1 MTVRNINKMIDYCIK
16 MPENDEYEKGHKYPY
31 YSCEILC
38 SMNGLNLEKI
48 LNTYDDDDDDDDND
62 NDDDNEIKDDDKDDN
77 NNNDKN
83 IDNKDDD
90 KNEKEMKIDIDK
102 NNDDKEEDKNKD
114 EIEED
119 KDKNESENKNKNK
132 DNNKKEKEKME
143 VDEDEYEEDAKYV
156 KEKKKELPNYN
167 LLNSVLDHF
176 FSFLEVKSSVD
187 NYVLMGYFNKI
198 TNYLI
203 KTRTKIILNYM
214 LNTRQNLINQLIS
227 HINRYSIANIITN
240 ILNALSENNTPEG
253 NEQYM
258 MIVNKLIEQFTVS
271 DIDTISID
279 VICDLFIESIVYNNK
294 IKLSK
299 VTDAN
304 IINKFEIIMEK
315 YFKNRVENKKKI
327 ISVTILLTKMNKSIL
342 SNFSHRIT
350 STKNSDD
357 NKNEMLNLIK
367 LADKSNN
374 QFYSLNNT
382 RFDFKELVYKAFIN
396 NYTSYC
402 DSINNICLF
411 IINDLI
417 EQNKENIC
425 EKIENSFSKEKSK
438 KLGNNKLI
446 EFDFINSV
454 LDIYI
459 NLLGVVPGDDNKRD
473 FINNKIKLILNT
485 NIFKIIIDYYF
496 EYNNNNFLVNLMTDL
511 IKIIFDSDKVPEE
524 LILNILQINDKNEPN
539 KEGNLISLLI
549 NDLSKNKKFIFE
561 QTSNTTNN
569 LLFASNISILKNI
582 FSSKNPIIKEICN
595 KMDKEKFFNDNFV
608 RNVNS
613 LFTKKLFRLDTD
625 KDQPVSVFDS
635 LRTGIGVSGQ
645 GNSDLEFSLESLNDI
660 IDFYF
665 KVNEKYLAGEDYMSL
680 FKEREIR
687 LEEIKNSSEYMKL
700 YNNESESESEE
711 EEEEYDNVD
720 IPKPVFFNSKLDA
733 KKKEENNDNLENK
746 ESNSSNQNNVNEN
759 NEKDNNNSNQNNVNE
774 SNEKVNNN
782 SDKISDGNDIVENQ
796 QYNDV
801 NFWHA
806 DIKEEEMEDI
816 LKDLL

>member
-16 MPENDEYEKGHKYPY
+16 MPEKEEYEKGHKYPY

-38 SMNGLNLEKI
+38 SMNGLNLERI
-48 LNTYDDDDDDDDND
+48 LKTYDDDDDDDDETKD
-62 NDDDNEIKDDDKDDN
+62 KDDDKDDN
-77 NNNDKN
+77 NDNSKN
-83 IDNKDDD
+83 KDEDNKDED
-90 KNEKEMKIDIDK
+90 KNEKEMKID
-102 NNDDKEEDKNKD
+102 NDNDEKDEDKNKEKD
-114 EIEED
+114 EIEEED
-119 KDKNESENKNKNK
+119 NDKNESENKNKDK
-132 DNNKKEKEKME
+132 DKGDNKKEEEKME
-143 VDEDEYEEDAKYV
+143 EDEDEYEEDAKNV
-156 KEKKKELPNYN
+156 KEKRKELPNYN
-167 LLNSVLDHF
+167 LLNSMLDHF
-176 FSFLEVKSSVD
+176 FSFLQEKSSID

-214 LNTRQNLINQLIS
+214 LHTRQNLINQLIS

-271 DIDTISID
+271 EIDTISID
-279 VICDLFIESIVYNNK
+279 IICDLFIETIVYNNK

-304 IINKFEIIMEK
+304 IINKFELIMET
-315 YFKNRVENKKKI
+315 YFKNRAQNKKKI
-327 ISVTILLTKMNKSIL
+327 ISVTNLLTKMNKSIL
-342 SNFSHRIT
+342 SNFSYRIT

-382 RFDFKELVYKAFIN
+382 RFDFKELVNKAFIN

-402 DSINNICLF
+402 DSINKISLF

-417 EQNKENIC
+417 EQNKENIF

-438 KLGNNKLI
+438 KLGNNKII
-446 EFDFINSV
+446 EIDFINSV

-459 NLLGVVPGDDNKRD
+459 NLLGVVSADDKKRD

-496 EYNNNNFLVNLMTDL
+496 EYKNNNFLVNIMTDL
-511 IKIIFDSDKVPEE
+511 IKIIFDSDKAPEE

-561 QTSNTTNN
+561 QTSKTTNN

-582 FSSKNPIIKEICN
+582 FSSKNPIIKEISN

-608 RNVNS
+608 KNIDS
-613 LFTKKLFRLDTD
+613 LFSKKLFRLDTD

-645 GNSDLEFSLESLNDI
+645 GDSDLEFSVESLNDI

-733 KKKEENNDNLENK
+733 NKKEENNDNLDNK
-746 ESNSSNQNNVNEN
+746 ENNDDNKNKINESNK
-759 NEKDNNNSNQNNVNE
+759 KDNNNSE
-774 SNEKVNNN
+774 
-782 SDKISDGNDIVENQ
+782 KISDENDVGENQ

>member
-1 MTVRNINKMIDYCIK
+1 
-16 MPENDEYEKGHKYPY
+16 MPEKEEYEKGHKYPY

-38 SMNGLNLEKI
+38 SMNGLNLEKL
-48 LNTYDDDDDDDDND
+48 LNTYDEEYDNEDKDKDDMDDND
-62 NDDDNEIKDDDKDDN
+62 D
-77 NNNDKN
+77 NNDKDEDKN
-83 IDNKDDD
+83 NKDDD
-90 KNEKEMKIDIDK
+90 KNKKEMKIDNDK
-102 NNDDKEEDKNKD
+102 NNDDDKEKEEKEDEDKNKD
-114 EIEED
+114 ENEED
-119 KDKNESENKNKNK
+119 KDKNKDK
-132 DNNKKEKEKME
+132 DNNKNKKEEEKME
-143 VDEDEYEEDAKYV
+143 VDEEENEEDV

-176 FSFLEVKSSVD
+176 FSFLKEKSSVD
-187 NYVLMGYFNKI
+187 NYVLLGYFNKI
-198 TNYLI
+198 TNFLI
-203 KTRTKIILNYM
+203 KTKTKIILNYM
-214 LNTRQNLINQLIS
+214 LNTRQNLIDQLIS

-271 DIDTISID
+271 ENDTNSID
-279 VICDLFIESIVYNNK
+279 IICDLFTESIVYNNK

-304 IINKFEIIMEK
+304 IIKKFEIIFQE
-315 YFKNRVENKKKI
+315 YFKNSAENRKKI
-327 ISVTILLTKMNKSIL
+327 ISVTNLLTKMNKSIL
-342 SNFSHRIT
+342 SNFSNKIT
-350 STKNSDD
+350 TTKNSDD

-367 LADKSNN
+367 LADKSSN

-382 RFDFKELVYKAFIN
+382 RFDFKELVYKAFLN
-396 NYTSYC
+396 NYTTYC

-417 EQNKENIC
+417 EQNKENAC

-438 KLGNNKLI
+438 KLGNNKMI

-459 NLLGVVPGDDNKRD
+459 NLLGVISGDDSKKD
-473 FINNKIKLILNT
+473 FINNKIKSVLNT
-485 NIFKIIIDYYF
+485 NIFKIVIDYYF
-496 EYNNNNFLVNLMTDL
+496 EYKNNNFFVNIMTDL
-511 IKIIFDSDKVPEE
+511 IKIIFDSDKAPEE

-549 NDLSKNKKFIFE
+549 NDLCKNKKFIFE
-561 QTSNTTNN
+561 QTKNTTNN
-569 LLFASNISILKNI
+569 LLLASNISILKNI
-582 FSSKNPIIKEICN
+582 FSSKNPIIIDIYT
-595 KMDKEKFFNDNFV
+595 KMNKEKFFNDNFV
-608 RNVNS
+608 KNIDS
-613 LFTKKLFRLDTD
+613 IFSKKLFRLDTD

-645 GNSDLEFSLESLNDI
+645 GNSDLEFSLESLNDT

-665 KVNEKYLAGEDYMSL
+665 KVNDKYLAGEDYLSL

-687 LEEIKNSSEYMKL
+687 LEEIKNSNEYIKL
-700 YNNESESESEE
+700 SNNESESESEE

-733 KKKEENNDNLENK
+733 KKKEENNEKLDNK
-746 ESNSSNQNNVNEN
+746 ESNNNNQNNTNKTDN
-759 NEKDNNNSNQNNVNE
+759 KDNNSTDKE
-774 SNEKVNNN
+774 SEEDN
-782 SDKISDGNDIVENQ
+782 IVENQ

-806 DIKEEEMEDI
+806 GIKEEEMEDI

>member
-1 MTVRNINKMIDYCIK
+1 M
-16 MPENDEYEKGHKYPY
+16 
-31 YSCEILC
+31 
-38 SMNGLNLEKI
+38 
-48 LNTYDDDDDDDDND
+48 DDND
-62 NDDDNEIKDDDKDDN
+62 D
-77 NNNDKN
+77 NNDK
-83 IDNKDDD
+83 DED
-90 KNEKEMKIDIDK
+90 KNKKEMKIDNDK
-102 NNDDKEEDKNKD
+102 NNDDDKEKEEKEDEDEDQNKN
-114 EIEED
+114 ENEED
-119 KDKNESENKNKNK
+119 KDKNENEKK
-132 DNNKKEKEKME
+132 DNNKKEEEKME
-143 VDEDEYEEDAKYV
+143 VDEEENEEDVKDV

-176 FSFLEVKSSVD
+176 FSFLKEKSSVD
-187 NYVLMGYFNKI
+187 NYVLLGYFNKI
-198 TNYLI
+198 TNFLI
-203 KTRTKIILNYM
+203 KTKTKIILNYM
-214 LNTRQNLINQLIS
+214 LNTRQNLIDQLIS

-258 MIVNKLIEQFTVS
+258 MIVNKLIEQFTVREN
-271 DIDTISID
+271 DTNSID
-279 VICDLFIESIVYNNK
+279 IICDLFTESIVYNNK

-304 IINKFEIIMEK
+304 IIKKFEIIFQE
-315 YFKNRVENKKKI
+315 YFKNSAENRKKI
-327 ISVTILLTKMNKSIL
+327 ISVTNLLAKMNKSIL
-342 SNFSHRIT
+342 SNFSNKIT
-350 STKNSDD
+350 TTKNSDD

-367 LADKSNN
+367 LADKSSN

-382 RFDFKELVYKAFIN
+382 RFDFKELVYKAFLN
-396 NYTSYC
+396 NYTTYC

-417 EQNKENIC
+417 EQNKENAC

-438 KLGNNKLI
+438 KLGNNKMI

-459 NLLGVVPGDDNKRD
+459 NLLGVISGDDSKKD
-473 FINNKIKLILNT
+473 FINNKIKSVLNT
-485 NIFKIIIDYYF
+485 NIFKIVIDYYF
-496 EYNNNNFLVNLMTDL
+496 EYKNNNFFVNIMTDL
-511 IKIIFDSDKVPEE
+511 IKIIFDSDKAPEE

-549 NDLSKNKKFIFE
+549 NDLCKNKKFIFE
-561 QTSNTTNN
+561 QTKNTTNN
-569 LLFASNISILKNI
+569 LLLASNISILKNI
-582 FSSKNPIIKEICN
+582 FSSKNPIIIDIYT
-595 KMDKEKFFNDNFV
+595 KMNKEKFFNDNFV
-608 RNVNS
+608 KNIDS
-613 LFTKKLFRLDTD
+613 IFSKKLFRLDTD

-645 GNSDLEFSLESLNDI
+645 GNSDLEFSLESLNDT

-665 KVNEKYLAGEDYMSL
+665 KVNDKYLAGEDYLSL

-687 LEEIKNSSEYMKL
+687 LEEIKNSNEYIKL
-700 YNNESESESEE
+700 SNNESESESEE

-733 KKKEENNDNLENK
+733 KKKEENNEKLDNK
-746 ESNSSNQNNVNEN
+746 ESNNNNQNNTNESDN
-759 NEKDNNNSNQNNVNE
+759 KDNNSTDKE
-774 SNEKVNNN
+774 SEEDN
-782 SDKISDGNDIVENQ
+782 IVENQ

-806 DIKEEEMEDI
+806 GIKEEEMEDI

>member
-1 MTVRNINKMIDYCIK
+1 MTVRNIKKMIDYCIK
-16 MPENDEYEKGHKYPY
+16 MPEKEEYEKGHKYPY

-38 SMNGLNLEKI
+38 SMNGLNLERI
-48 LNTYDDDDDDDDND
+48 LNTYDDNDDDDDENKD
-62 NDDDNEIKDDDKDDN
+62 KDDDKDKDDN
-77 NNNDKN
+77 NDNSKDKDE
-83 IDNKDDD
+83 DNKDED
-90 KNEKEMKIDIDK
+90 KNEKEMKID
-102 NNDDKEEDKNKD
+102 NDNDNDEKDEDKNKD
-114 EIEED
+114 KDEIEEEDND
-119 KDKNESENKNKNK
+119 KSEGDNKNK
-132 DNNKKEKEKME
+132 DKDKGDNKKEEEKME
-143 VDEDEYEEDAKYV
+143 VEEDEYQEDAKNV
-156 KEKKKELPNYN
+156 KEKRKELPNYN

-176 FSFLEVKSSVD
+176 FSFLQEKSSID

-271 DIDTISID
+271 EIDTISID
-279 VICDLFIESIVYNNK
+279 IICDLFIETIVYNNK

-304 IINKFEIIMEK
+304 IINKFELIMET
-315 YFKNRVENKKKI
+315 YFKNRAQNKKKI
-327 ISVTILLTKMNKSIL
+327 ISVTNLLAKMNKSIL
-342 SNFSHRIT
+342 SNFSYRIT

-402 DSINNICLF
+402 DSINKICLF

-417 EQNKENIC
+417 EQNKENIF

-438 KLGNNKLI
+438 KLGNNKII
-446 EFDFINSV
+446 EIDFINSI

-459 NLLGVVPGDDNKRD
+459 NLLGLVSADDNKRD

-496 EYNNNNFLVNLMTDL
+496 EYKNNNFLVNIMTDL
-511 IKIIFDSDKVPEE
+511 IKIIFDSDKAPEE

-561 QTSNTTNN
+561 QTSKTTNN

-608 RNVNS
+608 KNIDS
-613 LFTKKLFRLDTD
+613 LFSKKLFRLDTD

-645 GNSDLEFSLESLNDI
+645 GNSDLDFSVESLNDI

-700 YNNESESESEE
+700 YNNDSESESEE

-733 KKKEENNDNLENK
+733 NKKEETNDNLDNK
-746 ESNSSNQNNVNEN
+746 ENNDDNKN
-759 NEKDNNNSNQNNVNE
+759 KINDSNEKD
-774 SNEKVNNN
+774 NNN
-782 SDKISDGNDIVENQ
+782 SDKISDENDVGENQ

>member
-1 MTVRNINKMIDYCIK
+1 
-16 MPENDEYEKGHKYPY
+16 MPEKEEYEKGHKYPY

-38 SMNGLNLEKI
+38 SMNGLNLEKL
-48 LNTYDDDDDDDDND
+48 LNTYDEEYDNEDKDKDDMDDND
-62 NDDDNEIKDDDKDDN
+62 D
-77 NNNDKN
+77 NNDKDEDKN
-83 IDNKDDD
+83 NKDDD
-90 KNEKEMKIDIDK
+90 KNKKEMKIDNDK
-102 NNDDKEEDKNKD
+102 NNDDDKEKEEKEDEDEDQNKN
-114 EIEED
+114 ENEED
-119 KDKNESENKNKNK
+119 KDKNENEKK
-132 DNNKKEKEKME
+132 DNNKKEEEKME
-143 VDEDEYEEDAKYV
+143 VDEEENEEDVKDV

-176 FSFLEVKSSVD
+176 FSFLKEKSSVD
-187 NYVLMGYFNKI
+187 NYVLLGYFNKI
-198 TNYLI
+198 TNFLI
-203 KTRTKIILNYM
+203 KTKTKIILNYM
-214 LNTRQNLINQLIS
+214 LNTRQNLIDQLIS

-271 DIDTISID
+271 ENDTNSID
-279 VICDLFIESIVYNNK
+279 IICDLFTESIVYNNK

-304 IINKFEIIMEK
+304 IIKKFEIIFQE
-315 YFKNRVENKKKI
+315 YFKNSAENRKKI
-327 ISVTILLTKMNKSIL
+327 ISVTNLLTKMNKSIL
-342 SNFSHRIT
+342 SNFSNKIT
-350 STKNSDD
+350 TTKNSDD

-367 LADKSNN
+367 LADKSSN

-382 RFDFKELVYKAFIN
+382 RFDFKELVYKAFLN
-396 NYTSYC
+396 NYTTYC

-417 EQNKENIC
+417 EQNKENAC

-438 KLGNNKLI
+438 KLGNNKMI

-459 NLLGVVPGDDNKRD
+459 NLLGVISGDDSKKD
-473 FINNKIKLILNT
+473 FINNKIKSVLNT
-485 NIFKIIIDYYF
+485 NIFKIVIDYYF
-496 EYNNNNFLVNLMTDL
+496 EYKNNNFFVNIMTDL
-511 IKIIFDSDKVPEE
+511 IKIIFDSDKAPEE

-549 NDLSKNKKFIFE
+549 NDLCKNKKFIFE
-561 QTSNTTNN
+561 QTKNTTNN
-569 LLFASNISILKNI
+569 LLLASNISILKNI
-582 FSSKNPIIKEICN
+582 FSSKNPIIIDIYT
-595 KMDKEKFFNDNFV
+595 KMNKEKFFNDNFV
-608 RNVNS
+608 KNIDS
-613 LFTKKLFRLDTD
+613 IFSKKLFRLDTD

-645 GNSDLEFSLESLNDI
+645 GNSDLEFSLESLNDT

-665 KVNEKYLAGEDYMSL
+665 KVNDKYLAGEDYLSL

-687 LEEIKNSSEYMKL
+687 LEEIKNSNEYIKL
-700 YNNESESESEE
+700 SNNESESESEE

-733 KKKEENNDNLENK
+733 KKKEENNEKLDNK
-746 ESNSSNQNNVNEN
+746 ESNNNNQNNTNKTDN
-759 NEKDNNNSNQNNVNE
+759 KDNNSTDKE
-774 SNEKVNNN
+774 SEEDN
-782 SDKISDGNDIVENQ
+782 IVENQ

-806 DIKEEEMEDI
+806 GIKEEEMEDI

>member
-16 MPENDEYEKGHKYPY
+16 MPEKDEYEKGHKYPY

-38 SMNGLNLEKI
+38 SMNGLNLGKI
-48 LNTYDDDDDDDDND
+48 LNTYNDDDDEHDD
-62 NDDDNEIKDDDKDDN
+62 EIKDDDKDDN
-77 NNNDKN
+77 NDNDNDNDNDKDT
-83 IDNKDDD
+83 DNKDDV
-90 KNEKEMKIDIDK
+90 KNEKEMKTDNDK
-102 NNDDKEEDKNKD
+102 NNDDKEEEKNKD

-119 KDKNESENKNKNK
+119 KDKNENKKK
-132 DNNKKEKEKME
+132 DDNKKEEEKME
-143 VDEDEYEEDAKYV
+143 VDEEEYEEDAKNI

-176 FSFLEVKSSVD
+176 FSFLQQKSSVD

-214 LNTRQNLINQLIS
+214 FNTRQNLINQLIS

-271 DIDTISID
+271 EIDTNSID
-279 VICDLFIESIVYNNK
+279 IICDLFIESIVYNNK

-304 IINKFEIIMEK
+304 IIKKFESIIEK
-315 YFKNRVENKKKI
+315 YFKNSAENKKKI
-327 ISVTILLTKMNKSIL
+327 ISVTNLLTKMNKSIL
-342 SNFSHRIT
+342 SNFSNKIT
-350 STKNSDD
+350 TTKNSDD

-382 RFDFKELVYKAFIN
+382 RFDFKELVYKAFLN

-438 KLGNNKLI
+438 KLGNNKII

-459 NLLGVVPGDDNKRD
+459 NLLWVISGDETKRD
-473 FINNKIKLILNT
+473 FINNKIRLILNT
-485 NIFKIIIDYYF
+485 NIFKILIDYYF
-496 EYNNNNFLVNLMTDL
+496 EYKNNNFFVNIMIDL
-511 IKIIFDSDKVPEE
+511 IKIIFDSNKAPED
-524 LILNILQINDKNEPN
+524 LVLNVLQINDKNEPN

-549 NDLSKNKKFIFE
+549 NDLIKNKKYIFE
-561 QTSNTTNN
+561 QTKNSTNN
-569 LLFASNISILKNI
+569 LLLASNVSILKNI
-582 FSSKNPIIKEICN
+582 FSSKNPIIKDIYS

-608 RNVNS
+608 KNVDS
-613 LFTKKLFRLDTD
+613 IFSKKLFRLDTD

-665 KVNEKYLAGEDYMSL
+665 KVNEKYLAGEDYLSL
-680 FKEREIR
+680 FNERKNR
-687 LEEIKNSSEYMKL
+687 LEEIKKSSEYIKL

-711 EEEEYDNVD
+711 EEDEYDNVD

-733 KKKEENNDNLENK
+733 KKKEENNENLDNK
-746 ESNSSNQNNVNEN
+746 ENYISNQKNINESNN
-759 NEKDNNNSNQNNVNE
+759 KDNNNKDINNT
-774 SNEKVNNN
+774 
-782 SDKISDGNDIVENQ
+782 DKISDENNIVENQ

-801 NFWHA
+801 NFWHSS
-806 DIKEEEMEDI
+806 IKEEEMEDI

>member
-1 MTVRNINKMIDYCIK
+1 
-16 MPENDEYEKGHKYPY
+16 MPEKEEYEKGHKYPY

-38 SMNGLNLEKI
+38 SMNGLNLEKL
-48 LNTYDDDDDDDDND
+48 LNTYDEEYDNEDKDKDDMDDND
-62 NDDDNEIKDDDKDDN
+62 D
-77 NNNDKN
+77 NNDKDEDKN
-83 IDNKDDD
+83 NKDDD
-90 KNEKEMKIDIDK
+90 KNKKEMKIDNDK
-102 NNDDKEEDKNKD
+102 NNDDDKEKEEKEDEDKNKD
-114 EIEED
+114 ENEED
-119 KDKNESENKNKNK
+119 KDKNKDK
-132 DNNKKEKEKME
+132 DNNKNKKEEEKME
-143 VDEDEYEEDAKYV
+143 VDEEENEEDV

-176 FSFLEVKSSVD
+176 FSFLKEKSSVD

-198 TNYLI
+198 TNFLI
-203 KTRTKIILNYM
+203 KTKTKIILNYM
-214 LNTRQNLINQLIS
+214 LNTRQNLIDQLIS

-271 DIDTISID
+271 ENDTNSID
-279 VICDLFIESIVYNNK
+279 IICDLFTESIVYNNK

-304 IINKFEIIMEK
+304 IIKKFEIIFQE
-315 YFKNRVENKKKI
+315 YFKNSAENRKKI
-327 ISVTILLTKMNKSIL
+327 ISVTNLLTKMNKSIL
-342 SNFSHRIT
+342 SNFSNKIT
-350 STKNSDD
+350 TTKNSDD

-367 LADKSNN
+367 LADKSSN

-382 RFDFKELVYKAFIN
+382 RFDFKELVYKAFLN
-396 NYTSYC
+396 NYTTYC

-417 EQNKENIC
+417 EQNKDNIC

-438 KLGNNKLI
+438 KLGNNKMI

-459 NLLGVVPGDDNKRD
+459 NLLGVISGDESKKD
-473 FINNKIKLILNT
+473 FINNKIKSILNT
-485 NIFKIIIDYYF
+485 NILKIVIDYYF
-496 EYNNNNFLVNLMTDL
+496 EYKNNNFFVNIMTDL
-511 IKIIFDSDKVPEE
+511 IKIIFDSDKAPEE

-549 NDLSKNKKFIFE
+549 NDLCKNKKFIFE
-561 QTSNTTNN
+561 QTKNTTNN
-569 LLFASNISILKNI
+569 LLLASNISILKNI
-582 FSSKNPIIKEICN
+582 FSSKNPIIIDIYT
-595 KMDKEKFFNDNFV
+595 KMNKEKFFNDNFV
-608 RNVNS
+608 KNIDS
-613 LFTKKLFRLDTD
+613 IFSKKLFRLDTD

-645 GNSDLEFSLESLNDI
+645 GNSDLEFSLESLNDT

-665 KVNEKYLAGEDYMSL
+665 KVNDKYLAGEDYLSL

-687 LEEIKNSSEYMKL
+687 LEEIKNSNEYIKL
-700 YNNESESESEE
+700 SNNESESESEE

-733 KKKEENNDNLENK
+733 KKKEENNEKLDNK
-746 ESNSSNQNNVNEN
+746 ENNNNQNNTNKSDN
-759 NEKDNNNSNQNNVNE
+759 KDNNSTDKE
-774 SNEKVNNN
+774 SEEDN
-782 SDKISDGNDIVENQ
+782 IVENQ

-806 DIKEEEMEDI
+806 GIKEEEMEDI

>member
-1 MTVRNINKMIDYCIK
+1 MTVSNINKMIDYCIK
-16 MPENDEYEKGHKYPY
+16 MPEKEEYEKGHKYPY

-38 SMNGLNLEKI
+38 SMNGLNLEKL
-48 LNTYDDDDDDDDND
+48 LNTYDEEYDNEDKDKDDKNDMDDND
-62 NDDDNEIKDDDKDDN
+62 D
-77 NNNDKN
+77 NNDK
-83 IDNKDDD
+83 DED
-90 KNEKEMKIDIDK
+90 KNKKEMKIDNDK
-102 NNDDKEEDKNKD
+102 NNDDDKEKEEKEDEDEDQNKN
-114 EIEED
+114 ENEED
-119 KDKNESENKNKNK
+119 KDKNENEKK
-132 DNNKKEKEKME
+132 DNNKKEEEKME
-143 VDEDEYEEDAKYV
+143 VDEEENEEDVKDV

-176 FSFLEVKSSVD
+176 FSFLKEKSSVD

-198 TNYLI
+198 TNFLI
-203 KTRTKIILNYM
+203 KTKTKIILNYM
-214 LNTRQNLINQLIS
+214 LNTRQNLIDQLIS

-271 DIDTISID
+271 ENDTNSID
-279 VICDLFIESIVYNNK
+279 IICDLFTESIVYNNK

-304 IINKFEIIMEK
+304 IIKKFEIIFQE
-315 YFKNRVENKKKI
+315 YFKNSAENRKKI
-327 ISVTILLTKMNKSIL
+327 ISVTNLLTKMNKSIL
-342 SNFSHRIT
+342 SNFSNKIT
-350 STKNSDD
+350 TTKNSDD

-367 LADKSNN
+367 LADKSSN

-382 RFDFKELVYKAFIN
+382 RFDFKELVYKAFLN
-396 NYTSYC
+396 NYTTYC

-417 EQNKENIC
+417 EQNKENAC

-438 KLGNNKLI
+438 KLGNNKMI

-459 NLLGVVPGDDNKRD
+459 NLLGVISGDDSKKD
-473 FINNKIKLILNT
+473 FINNKIKSVLNT
-485 NIFKIIIDYYF
+485 NIFKIVIDYYF
-496 EYNNNNFLVNLMTDL
+496 EYKNNNFFVNIMTDL
-511 IKIIFDSDKVPEE
+511 IKIIFDSDKAPEE

-549 NDLSKNKKFIFE
+549 NDLCKNKKFIFE
-561 QTSNTTNN
+561 QTKNTTNN
-569 LLFASNISILKNI
+569 LLLASNISILKNI
-582 FSSKNPIIKEICN
+582 FSSKNPIIIDIYT
-595 KMDKEKFFNDNFV
+595 KMNKEKFFNDNFV
-608 RNVNS
+608 KNIDS
-613 LFTKKLFRLDTD
+613 IFSKKLFRLDTD

-645 GNSDLEFSLESLNDI
+645 GNSDLEFSLESLNDT

-665 KVNEKYLAGEDYMSL
+665 KVNDKYLAGEDYLSL

-687 LEEIKNSSEYMKL
+687 LEEIKNSNEYIKL
-700 YNNESESESEE
+700 SNNESESESEE

-733 KKKEENNDNLENK
+733 KKKEENNDNLDNK
-746 ESNSSNQNNVNEN
+746 ENNNNQNNTNKSDN
-759 NEKDNNNSNQNNVNE
+759 KDNNSTDKE
-774 SNEKVNNN
+774 SEEDN
-782 SDKISDGNDIVENQ
+782 IVENQ

-806 DIKEEEMEDI
+806 GIKEEEMEDI

>member
-16 MPENDEYEKGHKYPY
+16 MPEKEEYEKGHKYPY

-38 SMNGLNLEKI
+38 SMNGLNLERI
-48 LNTYDDDDDDDDND
+48 LKTYDDDDDDDDETKD
-62 NDDDNEIKDDDKDDN
+62 KDDDKDDN
-77 NNNDKN
+77 NDNSKN
-83 IDNKDDD
+83 KDEDNKDED
-90 KNEKEMKIDIDK
+90 KNEKEMKID
-102 NNDDKEEDKNKD
+102 NDNDEKDEDKNKEKD
-114 EIEED
+114 EIEEED
-119 KDKNESENKNKNK
+119 NDKNESENKNKDK
-132 DNNKKEKEKME
+132 DKGDNKKEEEKME
-143 VDEDEYEEDAKYV
+143 VDEDEYEEDAKNV
-156 KEKKKELPNYN
+156 KEKRKELPNYN
-167 LLNSVLDHF
+167 LLNSMLDHF
-176 FSFLEVKSSVD
+176 FSFLQEKSSID

-214 LNTRQNLINQLIS
+214 LHTRQNLINQLIS

-271 DIDTISID
+271 EIDTISID
-279 VICDLFIESIVYNNK
+279 IICDLFIETIVYNNK

-304 IINKFEIIMEK
+304 IINKFELIMET
-315 YFKNRVENKKKI
+315 YFKNRAQNKKKI
-327 ISVTILLTKMNKSIL
+327 ISVTNLLTKMNKSIL
-342 SNFSHRIT
+342 SNFSYRIT

-402 DSINNICLF
+402 DSINKISLF

-417 EQNKENIC
+417 EQNKENIF

-438 KLGNNKLI
+438 KLGNNKII
-446 EFDFINSV
+446 EIDFINSV

-459 NLLGVVPGDDNKRD
+459 NLLGVVSADDKKRD

-496 EYNNNNFLVNLMTDL
+496 EYKNNNFLVNIMTDL
-511 IKIIFDSDKVPEE
+511 IKIIFDSDKAPEE

-561 QTSNTTNN
+561 QTSKTTNN

-582 FSSKNPIIKEICN
+582 FSSKNPIIKEISN

-608 RNVNS
+608 KNIDS
-613 LFTKKLFRLDTD
+613 LFSKKLFRLDTD

-645 GNSDLEFSLESLNDI
+645 GDSDLEFSVESLNDI

-733 KKKEENNDNLENK
+733 NKKEENNDNLDNK
-746 ESNSSNQNNVNEN
+746 ENNDDNKNKINESNK
-759 NEKDNNNSNQNNVNE
+759 KDNNNSE
-774 SNEKVNNN
+774 
-782 SDKISDGNDIVENQ
+782 KISDENDVGENQ

>member
-16 MPENDEYEKGHKYPY
+16 MPEKEEYEKGHKYPY

-48 LNTYDDDDDDDDND
+48 LNTIDDEDDD
-62 NDDDNEIKDDDKDDN
+62 EIKDDDKDDDN
-77 NNNDKN
+77 DNDKDT
-83 IDNKDDD
+83 DNKDDD
-90 KNEKEMKIDIDK
+90 KNEKEMKIENDK
-102 NNDDKEEDKNKD
+102 NNDDKEEDKNKN

-119 KDKNESENKNKNK
+119 KDKNINKN
-132 DNNKKEKEKME
+132 DNKKEEKTME
-143 VDEDEYEEDAKYV
+143 VDEEEYEEDVKNV

-176 FSFLEVKSSVD
+176 FSFLQVESSVD

-253 NEQYM
+253 NEHYM
-258 MIVNKLIEQFTVS
+258 IIINKLIEQFTVS
-271 DIDTISID
+271 EIDTNSID
-279 VICDLFIESIVYNNK
+279 IICDLFIESIVYNNK

-304 IINKFEIIMEK
+304 IINKFESIIET
-315 YFKNRVENKKKI
+315 YFKNSAQNKKKI
-327 ISVTILLTKMNKSIL
+327 ISVTNLLAKMNKSIL
-342 SNFSHRIT
+342 SNFSNKIT
-350 STKNSDD
+350 TTKNSDD

-382 RFDFKELVYKAFIN
+382 RFDFKELVYKAFLN
-396 NYTSYC
+396 NYISYC

-417 EQNKENIC
+417 EQNKENIS

-446 EFDFINSV
+446 EFNFINSV

-459 NLLGVVPGDDNKRD
+459 NLLGVISVDDKKRD
-473 FINNKIKLILNT
+473 FINSKIKLIINT

-496 EYNNNNFLVNLMTDL
+496 EYKNNNFFVNIMTDL
-511 IKIIFDSDKVPEE
+511 IKIIFDSDKAPEE
-524 LILNILQINDKNEPN
+524 LVLNILQINDKNEPN

-549 NDLSKNKKFIFE
+549 NDLGKNKKFIFE
-561 QTSNTTNN
+561 QTNNTTNS
-569 LLFASNISILKNI
+569 LLLASNVSILKNI
-582 FSSKNPIIKEICN
+582 FSSKNPIIKDIYN
-595 KMDKEKFFNDNFV
+595 KMVKEKFFNDNFV
-608 RNVNS
+608 KNVDFIFS
-613 LFTKKLFRLDTD
+613 KKLFRLDTE

-660 IDFYF
+660 TDFYF
-665 KVNEKYLAGEDYMSL
+665 KVNEKYLAGEDYLSL

-687 LEEIKNSSEYMKL
+687 LEEIKKSSEYMKL

-733 KKKEENNDNLENK
+733 KKKEENNDKVDNK
-746 ESNSSNQNNVNEN
+746 ENNNSQKNINEN
-759 NEKDNNNSNQNNVNE
+759 NKQDNNNTE
-774 SNEKVNNN
+774 
-782 SDKISDGNDIVENQ
+782 KISDENNIVENQ

-801 NFWHA
+801 NFWHT
-806 DIKEEEMEDI
+806 DIKEEEMKDI